1 MRTFVPWGPVAMSVL
16 ALAAPLSAQGRGRDQ
31 QDNNHAQVRPQRD
44 ARMRTD
50 GRTTDIGRRQMD
62 DRARGQARAQAQQQ
76 AHAQAQDRVGADQRA
91 RAQVQDRAR
100 VDVRARQDSRGRAV
114 PPVRGDER
122 GRVYGNGGRVYDN
135 GTGAYDRGRNVERW
149 RGENRWR
156 EDHARIVVQ
165 FFSSPRY
172 RYVPRYAYQSLP
184 YGWDR
189 VVYEDGYFPPEYD
202 AWCDSVPADLEY
214 QLPPLYRGYRR
225 FIFGDRLIV
234 IDRITRNI
242 VLVVRI

>member
-1 MRTFVPWGPVAMSVL
+1 MRTFVPWGPMAISVL
-16 ALAAPLSAQGRGRDQ
+16 ALAAPLAAQGRGRDQ
-31 QDNNHAQVRPQRD
+31 QDNNRGQARAQQESRFR
-44 ARMRTD
+44 AD
-50 GRTTDIGRRQMD
+50 GRTNGVGRRQMD
-62 DRARGQARAQAQQQ
+62 DRARGQARAQAPAREQ
-76 AHAQAQDRVGADQRA
+76 ARVQA
-91 RAQVQDRAR
+91 QDRAR
-100 VDVRARQDSRGRAV
+100 VDVRARDQARAQWGRTPADNRGRV
-114 PPVRGDER
+114 NDR
-122 GRVYGNGGRVYDN
+122 GRVYDNGGRVYD
-135 GTGAYDRGRNVERW
+135 RGREAERW
-149 RGENRWR
+149 GGDARWR

-172 RYVPRYAYQSLP
+172 HYAPRYAYQSLP

-189 VVYEDGYFPPEYD
+189 VVYENGYFPPEYD
-202 AWCDSVPADLEY
+202 AWCDNVPVDLEY